1 MLLLLPFYA
10 VAPANRPLTSHL
22 PPTFKFLHYLCTA
35 CGTPGP
41 SGIRHHPSNLYPRR
55 PPNNMAKGNL
65 FLGAARGKV
74 GSLVFKRQNGEQVTA
89 PRVTPANPRT
99 TAQMMQRLALSSA
112 SKTAA
117 ALDEIISHS
126 YQGIAYGEKSRQA
139 FIKEASKLFAA
150 SIKRADDGQY
160 FGTCAAIPVGAH
172 NCGGLVAV
180 TLSKGD
186 LDSPAQK
193 ILKASGSLAQIS
205 GVPYIGDLSSMAG
218 GAAVD
223 IDLSNYETVF
233 GVPVSDQLTF
243 VLATAVDAVGYPAGV
258 RAVEYT
264 IRRLNWKQDLA
275 EGTKLFV
282 YDSDGDEYI
291 INASAVD
298 TDRSSADIVACLS
311 GIVPD
316 VTTVKAIDVSG
327 VFRTMD
333 AGEYCC
339 GFAVIASRFVDGVWK
354 RSTQKLMVKPQI
366 SAQST
371 NTAIK
376 NGWGYN
382 DLYYL
387 LEDANPSQRVV
398 EDRYL
403 NKEKN

>member
-1 MLLLLPFYA
+1 
-10 VAPANRPLTSHL
+10 
-22 PPTFKFLHYLCTA
+22 
-35 CGTPGP
+35 
-41 SGIRHHPSNLYPRR
+41 
-55 PPNNMAKGNL
+55 MAKGNL

-99 TAQMMQRLALSSA
+99 RAQMMQRLALSSA

-117 ALDEIISHS
+117 ALDEIINHS
-126 YQGIAYGEKSRQA
+126 FQGIAYGEKSRQA
-139 FIKEASKLFAA
+139 FVKEASQLFAA

-172 NCGGLVAV
+172 NCGGLVPV

-186 LDSPAQK
+186 LKSPAQK
-193 ILKASGSLAQIS
+193 LLKALSSGNVS
-205 GVPYIGDLSSMAG
+205 GVPYIGDLTSMAG

-223 IDLSNYETVF
+223 IDLTNYETVF
-233 GVPVSDQLTF
+233 GVPITDQLTF
-243 VLATAVDAVGYPAGV
+243 VVATAVDAVGYPAGV

-264 IRRLNWKQDLA
+264 VRRLNWKQDLA
-275 EGTKLFV
+275 AGTKLFV
-282 YDSDGDEYI
+282 YDSDGDEYN

-298 TDRSSADIVACLS
+298 TDRSSVDIVSILS

-316 VTTVKAIDVSG
+316 VTTDRAIDVSG
-327 VFRTMD
+327 VFRTNGP
-333 AGEYCC
+333 GEYTC
-339 GFAVIASRFVDGVWK
+339 GFAVIASRFVDGAWK

-366 SAQST
+366 AAQAT
-371 NTAIK
+371 GAAIK
-376 NGWGYN
+376 SGWGYN